1 MKTNAE
7 LMDLFQKEL
16 DALWPK
22 AESGDED
29 AQIEWA
35 IGKALHHL
43 LASGHKLTD
52 LDWFKHT
59 PYYTGGSSAELK
71 KAA

>member
-7 LMDLFQKEL
+7 LMESIQKEL
-16 DALWPK
+16 EILQPRADA
-22 AESGDED
+22 GDED

-35 IGKALHHL
+35 MGKALHHF
-43 LASGHKLTD
+43 LACGYKLTD
-52 LDWFKHT
+52 LDWFKNT
-59 PYYTGGSSAELK
+59 PHYTGASANLK